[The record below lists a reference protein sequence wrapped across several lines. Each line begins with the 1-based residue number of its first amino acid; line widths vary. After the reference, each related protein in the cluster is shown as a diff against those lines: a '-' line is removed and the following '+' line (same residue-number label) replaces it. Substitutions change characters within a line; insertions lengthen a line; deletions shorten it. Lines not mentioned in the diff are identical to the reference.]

1 MERGFILIPG
11 AGMSD
16 WIWTKLL
23 PLLNQRAVAI
33 PRRIEVNTYENRL
46 NGSFE
51 EILDYADKVIEE
63 SGLEEIIL
71 VGHSGAGLIAGEL
84 AKRNPR
90 IKHVVFLAANL
101 PVNGGTS
108 LDSFPEE
115 VRQKN
120 IEGVAKQAES
130 DRIPMKLLESTF
142 RTYFCNRT
150 SEEDIAYILQQKF
163 QPEPVCVLTHRV
175 DWSAYPSVGKTY
187 ILCTEDKTLT
197 RQQQEAFAANL
208 AINDLRCLES
218 DHMCMISHDL
228 ELAKE
233 LNEIAEEYSRWARC

>member
-1 MERGFILIPG
+1 MKRGFILIPG

-16 WIWTKLL
+16 WIWTKLAS
-23 PLLNQRAVAI
+23 LLKQRAVTI
-33 PRRIEVNTYENRL
+33 PRRMEVNTYENRL
-46 NGSFE
+46 NGGFE
-51 EILDYADKVIEE
+51 EILDYVDKVIKE
-63 SGLEEIIL
+63 SDLEEIIL

-84 AKRNPR
+84 AKRNPK

-101 PVNGGTS
+101 PASGGTA
-108 LDSFPEE
+108 LDSFAEE
-115 VRQKN
+115 IRQKN
-120 IEGVAKQAES
+120 IEGVAKQAEA

-150 SEEDIAYILQQKF
+150 SEEDIAYILQQEF

-175 DWSAYPSVGKTY
+175 DWQSYPPIGKTY

-197 RQQQEAFAANL
+197 RQQQEDYAANL
-208 AINDLRCLES
+208 AITDLRYLES
-218 DHMCMISHDL
+218 DHMCMISNAK

-233 LNEIAEEYSRWARC
+233 LNGIAEEYSR